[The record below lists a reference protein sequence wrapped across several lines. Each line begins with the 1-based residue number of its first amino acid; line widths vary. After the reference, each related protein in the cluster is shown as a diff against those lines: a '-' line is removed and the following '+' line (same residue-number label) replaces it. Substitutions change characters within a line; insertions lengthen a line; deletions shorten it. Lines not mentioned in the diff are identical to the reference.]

1 MFKRGDMVIIKDYK
15 LGLEIPIAVGIVID
29 TADNDKAKVGYTL
42 HDVDYIET
50 YDKSQLQL
58 ATMTKAYEKEMRDI
72 FLV

>member
-1 MFKRGDMVIIKDYK
+1 MVIIKDYK